1 MLRAIGALI
10 MAALYLIVT
19 LPYLGI
25 LGLLRKKWPTLGDRT
40 SFRMV
45 QFGFR
50 MVKLPC
56 GIRLDTC
63 GLENIPKDRP
73 VLFVGN
79 HRSYFDVI
87 LTYPQLPPIT
97 AFVAK
102 SDFEKVP
109 ILPIWMKRLYCE
121 FLVKDDI
128 RQNLESIVR
137 AIGTVKK
144 GVSMFIF
151 PEGKRNTGDDE
162 RALLPF
168 HEGSFKVATKTKC
181 AIVPV
186 AICGTRDLFENH
198 FPKVKGGHVI
208 IEYGKPIE
216 TAGMS
221 REELKGIGAKTREIV
236 QEMVVKNHDRL

>member
-1 MLRAIGALI
+1 
-10 MAALYLIVT
+10 
-19 LPYLGI
+19 
-25 LGLLRKKWPTLGDRT
+25 
-40 SFRMV
+40 MV

-56 GIRLDTC
+56 GIRLDTY

-151 PEGKRNTGDDE
+151 PEGKRNTGE
-162 RALLPF
+162 GRACHHRIRKTDRDSRYVPGGA
-168 HEGSFKVATKTKC
+168 EGDRRKD
-181 AIVPV
+181 P
-186 AICGTRDLFENH
+186 
-198 FPKVKGGHVI
+198 GGRSGDGC
-208 IEYGKPIE
+208 EKP
-216 TAGMS
+216 
-221 REELKGIGAKTREIV
+221 
-236 QEMVVKNHDRL
+236 

>member
-1 MLRAIGALI
+1 MFRAIGALI
-10 MAALYLIVT
+10 MAAVYLIVT

-25 LGLLRKKWPTLGDRT
+25 VGLLRKKWPALGEKT

-45 QFGFR
+45 QAGFR
-50 MVKLPC
+50 MVKAPC

-73 VLFVGN
+73 VMFVGN

-87 LTYPQLPPIT
+87 LTYPQLPPVT

-109 ILPIWMKRLYCE
+109 ILPIWMRRLHCE

-128 RQNLESIVR
+128 RQNMQSIMG
-137 AIGTVKK
+137 AIDSVKK
-144 GVSMFIF
+144 GYSMFIF
-151 PEGKRNTGDDE
+151 PEGMRNKGADE
-162 RALLPF
+162 RELLPF
-168 HEGSFKVATKTKC
+168 HEGSFKIATRTKC

-186 AICGTRDLFENH
+186 AICGTRDIFENH
-198 FPKVKGGHVI
+198 FPKVKSGHVI
-208 IEYGKPIE
+208 IEYGRPIE
-216 TAGMS
+216 TKDLS
-221 REELKGIGAKTREIV
+221 REELKGIGGKVRDV
-236 QEMVVKNHDRL
+236 VKDMVVRNHDKL

>member
-1 MLRAIGALI
+1 MLRAIGAVL
-10 MAALYLIVT
+10 MAAIYLIGT

-25 LGLLRKKWPTLGDRT
+25 VGLLRKKWPTLGDRT
-40 SFRMV
+40 TFRMV

-50 MVKLPC
+50 MVLLPC
-56 GIRLDTC
+56 GIRLDTI

-73 VLFVGN
+73 VMFAGN

-109 ILPIWMKRLYCE
+109 ILPIWMRRLYCE
-121 FLVKDDI
+121 FLVKGDI
-128 RQNLESIVR
+128 RQNLESIIG
-137 AIGTVKK
+137 AIDSVKK
-144 GVSMFIF
+144 GISMFIF
-151 PEGKRNTGDDE
+151 PEGMRNTGDDE
-162 RALLPF
+162 RELLEF
-168 HEGSFKVATKTKC
+168 HEGSFKIATKTKC

-186 AICGTRDLFENH
+186 AICGTRDIYENH
-198 FPKVKGGHVI
+198 SPKVRSGHVI

-216 TAGMS
+216 TASLS
-221 REELKGIGAKTREIV
+221 REELKGIGAKTQKII
-236 QEMVVKNHDRL
+236 QEMVVRNHDKL

>member
-45 QFGFR
+45 Q
-50 MVKLPC
+50 L
-56 GIRLDTC
+56 
-63 GLENIPKDRP
+63 NIPKDRP

-162 RALLPF
+162 RELLPF
-168 HEGSFKVATKTKC
+168 HEGSFKIATKTKC

-216 TAGMS
+216 TAQMT
-221 REELKGIGAKTREIV
+221 REELKGIGAKTRELV

>member
-1 MLRAIGALI
+1 MLRSIGAIL
-10 MAALYLIVT
+10 MAALFLIIT

-25 LGLLRKKWPTLGDRT
+25 VGLLRRKWPHLGEKT

-50 MVKLPC
+50 MVKIPC
-56 GIRLDTC
+56 GIRLDTY

-73 VLFVGN
+73 VLFIGN

-102 SDFEKVP
+102 SDFEKFP

-128 RQNLESIVR
+128 RQNLQSILG
-137 AIGTVKK
+137 AIDSVKK

-151 PEGKRNTGDDE
+151 PEGMRNKGEDE
-162 RALLPF
+162 RELLPF
-168 HEGSFKVATKTKC
+168 HEGSFKIATRTKC

-186 AICGTRDLFENH
+186 AICGTREIFEDH
-198 FPKVKGGHVI
+198 FPVVKKGHVI

-216 TAGMS
+216 VKDLS
-221 REELKGIGAKTREIV
+221 REELKGIGEKTRKIIR
-236 QEMVVKNHDRL
+236 EMVVRNHEKL